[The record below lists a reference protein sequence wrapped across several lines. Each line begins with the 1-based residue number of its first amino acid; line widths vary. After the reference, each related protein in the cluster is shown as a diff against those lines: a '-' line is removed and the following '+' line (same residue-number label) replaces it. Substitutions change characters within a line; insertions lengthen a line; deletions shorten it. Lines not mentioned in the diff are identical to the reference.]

1 VLLPNLIA
9 LAVVVAVG
17 VAVLVLDQWRTPE
30 PSDAARVPKRHAAI
44 AAGAA
49 WACYLGALVVGFY
62 GVVFVNRDLQSLPLG
77 GRTIALVPAAAAVVF
92 LVVHATGDLTW
103 PRPRG
108 SVREARLASRDA
120 DDIAPRWLRW
130 MVLSSAGVLVAGMVV
145 LGSIADGPRTFLAPP
160 SEVVGLA
167 AAGDFLDNPG
177 APVVASS
184 EGLVLPQPVFPGWWY
199 GVPVII
205 AVLVLVAAMEGV
217 LRLIALR
224 PAVAGVPATW
234 DMALR
239 RRSARR
245 VLRGLQCAVALTGAG
260 VFYQAGLTIARTTEP
275 GTSMDPACL
284 VVVGLFMISAGV
296 VLVVPGLDFRAARHE
311 AAQVAVG
318 A

>member
-62 GVVFVNRDLQSLPLG
+62 GVLFVNRDLQSLPLG
-77 GRTIALVPAAAAVVF
+77 GRTIALVPAVAAVVF

-103 PRPRG
+103 PRPHG

-120 DDIAPRWLRW
+120 DDIAPRWLRR
-130 MVLSSAGVLVAGMVV
+130 MVLSSAGALVAGMVV
-145 LGSIADGPRTFLAPP
+145 LGGIAGGPRTFLAPS
-160 SEVVGLA
+160 SEAVGLA
-167 AAGDFLDNPG
+167 ATGDFLDNPG

-205 AVLVLVAAMEGV
+205 AVLVLVAAMEGA

-245 VLRGLQCAVALTGAG
+245 VLRGLECAVALTGAG
-260 VFYQAGLTIARTTEP
+260 VFYRAGLTIAQTTEP

-284 VVVGLFMISAGV
+284 VVVGLFVISAAV
-296 VLVVPGLDFRAARHE
+296 VLVVPGRDFRAARHE
-311 AAQVAVG
+311 VAQAAVA